1 LTFAGDLSINNLLLF
16 LDVKFVE
23 WFPFYQQIRME
34 FGYSTEK
41 DQKAAEM
48 LSNMIK
54 RKALQVSKIQKKI
67 KGKEVL
73 VIAAGP
79 SLEKNIE
86 FIKKNKK
93 YIKIAADGVVEFL
106 LNNKITPD
114 IVVSD
119 LDGNPKYLRMA
130 EKFGAIMVIHAH
142 GDNIDDLEKNVPKFR
157 KIIGTTQVMPT
168 ENVYNFGGFTD
179 GDRCVFLAEEMRA
192 KSITLIGM
200 DFDNNPRKFSTNNHE
215 VDFELKRKKLKTA
228 KRLVEMLGR
237 QAKSKLINKSGTTI
251 RGIKSQP

>member
-1 LTFAGDLSINNLLLF
+1 M
-16 LDVKFVE
+16 KFIE
-23 WFPFYQQIRME
+23 WFPFYQQIRSE
-34 FGYSTEK
+34 FGYSTET

-67 KGKEVL
+67 QGKEVL
-73 VIAAGP
+73 VIGAGP

-93 YIKIAADGVVEFL
+93 YIKIAADGVVEIL
-106 LNNKITPD
+106 LNKKIKPD

-130 EKFGAIMVIHAH
+130 DKFGAIMVIHAH
-142 GDNIDDLEKNVPKFR
+142 GDNMKNLEKYVPKFS
-157 KIIGTTQVMPT
+157 KVIGTTQVMPT

-179 GDRCVFLAEEMRA
+179 GDRSVFLAEEMRA

-200 DFDNNPRKFSTNNHE
+200 DFDNTPRKFSTNDKD
-215 VDFELKRKKLKTA
+215 VDIDLKRKKLKFA
-228 KRLVEMLGR
+228 KKLLEMLGK
-237 QAKSKLINKSGTTI
+237 QSKSKLVNKSATRI
-251 RGIKSQP
+251 RGIKYQP

>member
-1 LTFAGDLSINNLLLF
+1 
-16 LDVKFVE
+16 VKFIE
-23 WFPFYQQIRME
+23 WFPFYQQIRTE
-34 FGYSTEK
+34 FGYSTET

-48 LSNMIK
+48 LSHMIK

-67 KGKEVL
+67 QGKEVL
-73 VIAAGP
+73 VIGAGP

-93 YIKIAADGVVEFL
+93 YVIIAADGVVEIL
-106 LNNKITPD
+106 LNKKIKPD

-130 EKFGAIMVIHAH
+130 DKFGAIMVIHAH
-142 GDNIDDLEKNVPKFR
+142 GDNMENLEKHVPKFS
-157 KIIGTTQVMPT
+157 KVIGTTQVMPT

-179 GDRCVFLAEEMRA
+179 GDRSVFLAEEMRA

-200 DFDNNPRKFSTNNHE
+200 DFDNMPRKFSTNDRD
-215 VDFELKRKKLKTA
+215 VDIDIKRKKLKFA
-228 KRLVEMLGR
+228 KKLLEMLGK
-237 QAKSKLINKSGTTI
+237 QSKSKLVNKSATRI

>member
-1 LTFAGDLSINNLLLF
+1 M
-16 LDVKFVE
+16 KFIE
-23 WFPFYQQIRME
+23 WFPFYQQIRTE

-54 RKALQVSKIQKKI
+54 DKALLVSKIQKKI
-67 KGKEVL
+67 QGKHVL
-73 VIAAGP
+73 VIGAGP

-93 YIKIAADGVVEFL
+93 YIKIAADGVVEIL
-106 LNNKITPD
+106 LNSKIKPD

-130 EKFGAIMVIHAH
+130 EKMGAIMVIHAH
-142 GDNIDDLEKNVPKFR
+142 GDNMENLQKNVPKFR

-179 GDRCVFLAEEMRA
+179 GDRSVFLAEEMKA
-192 KSITLIGM
+192 KSITLVGM
-200 DFDNNPRKFSTNNHE
+200 DLDNKPRKFAAGDQESQI
-215 VDFELKRKKLKTA
+215 DIKRKKLMTA
-228 KRLVEMLGR
+228 KKLLEMLGK
-237 QAKSKLINKSGTTI
+237 QSKSKLINKSNTRI
-251 RGIKSQP
+251 KGIKSEP

>member
-1 LTFAGDLSINNLLLF
+1 
-16 LDVKFVE
+16 VKFVE

-54 RKALQVSKIQKKI
+54 RKGLGLQVSKIQKKI

-79 SLEKNIE
+79 SLENNIE
-86 FIKKNKK
+86 FIKKNKR

-106 LNNKITPD
+106 LNKKIRPD

-142 GDNIDDLEKNVPKFR
+142 GDNMEDLEKNVPKFR

-200 DFDNNPRKFSTNNHE
+200 DFNSYPRKFSTNNHE
-215 VDFELKRKKLKTA
+215 VDFELKRKKLRTA
-228 KRLVEMLGR
+228 KRLLEMLGK

-251 RGIKSQP
+251 RGIKSQS